1 MKTSLLKF
9 AAVSAFAMGVTAGPL
24 LAHAQSA
31 PAGQPDAAVVMNAN
45 PAAAQAATKSTN
57 IASADMVQ
65 PAAAPVKVAATT
77 TGTTGDAAPAAAGT
91 PVFSEDFSFADS
103 AWSLVDA
110 HIGDGLMTQTPKPDH
125 WSNAFYYGALF
136 KDADVRVKARIME
149 SSDRS
154 ATASSLAFWHADG
167 KNFYVLTFW
176 HDSGFIRV
184 TRYQDG
190 NTIAVVEKTI
200 ANFHLAPDGWVEL
213 RVTTRGNIATVFVD
227 GLEQG
232 KFKGQAPAQGW
243 KIGMFAS
250 APKTGSASVAFRNLT
265 VY

>member
-1 MKTSLLKF
+1 M
-9 AAVSAFAMGVTAGPL
+9 
-24 LAHAQSA
+24 
-31 PAGQPDAAVVMNAN
+31 
-45 PAAAQAATKSTN
+45 
-57 IASADMVQ
+57 
-65 PAAAPVKVAATT
+65 
-77 TGTTGDAAPAAAGT
+77 
-91 PVFSEDFSFADS
+91 
-103 AWSLVDA
+103 DA
-110 HIGDGLMTQTPKPDH
+110 HIGDGVMTHTPKPDH

-190 NTIAVVEKTI
+190 NTIAVVERTI
-200 ANFHLAPDGWVEL
+200 EKFQLAPDGWVEL
-213 RVTTRGNIATVFVD
+213 RVATKGSVATIFID
-227 GLEQG
+227 GAEQG

-250 APKTGSASVAFRNLT
+250 APKAGGASVAFRGLT

>member
-1 MKTSLLKF
+1 MKTTVQKLAITGALAIGMAAYAGSAWAQNA
-9 AAVSAFAMGVTAGPL
+9 AAV
-24 LAHAQSA
+24 
-31 PAGQPDAAVVMNAN
+31 QPDATAVLAAN
-45 PAAAQAATKSTN
+45 STAPAIAAAAAPSN
-57 IASADMVQ
+57 
-65 PAAAPVKVAATT
+65 APVKVAAAAATA
-77 TGTTGDAAPAAAGT
+77 GPAAAPAAAPAGT
-91 PVFSEDFSFADS
+91 PAFAEDFSFADS

-110 HIGDGLMTQTPKPDH
+110 HIGDGVMTHTPKPDH

-200 ANFHLAPDGWVEL
+200 EKFQLAPDGWVEL
-213 RVTTRGNIATVFVD
+213 RVSTKGNVATIFID
-227 GLEQG
+227 GNEQG

-250 APKTGSASVAFRNLT
+250 APKAGGASVAFRGLT